1 VIKNKYKKID
11 FDLNVIQHIIFKR
24 MPIRKI
30 ENPEQFRSN
39 IRVKLEEF
47 FETKD
52 AINLEKGIHNWAIKE
67 ATNKKVVKK
76 WDNQFFIQIYLD
88 HLRSIYINLKNDRLI
103 KMVKNG
109 EIKSQEIAFM
119 THQEMCPEKWEE
131 AIKAK
136 NIRDKN
142 KFEQKLEAMT
152 DRYTCKKCKS
162 KRCSYYQLQ
171 TRSADEGITTY
182 ITCLDCGQRM
192 KFN

>member
-1 VIKNKYKKID
+1 
-11 FDLNVIQHIIFKR
+11 

-30 ENPEQFRSN
+30 ENPEQFRGN
-39 IRVKLEEF
+39 IRKKLEEF

-103 KMVKNG
+103 KMVENG